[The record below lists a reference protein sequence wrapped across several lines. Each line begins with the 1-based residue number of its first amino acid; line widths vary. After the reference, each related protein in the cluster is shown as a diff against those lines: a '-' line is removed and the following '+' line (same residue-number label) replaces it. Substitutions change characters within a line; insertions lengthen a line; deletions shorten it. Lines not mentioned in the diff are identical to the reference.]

1 MVIVE
6 ADVTKPASG
15 CGCENHYRRG
25 FYSKVAFGD
34 ATTVTSAECHARME
48 VSGVSMKDVME
59 KAATSTECEEGC
71 ARVETAVLSMT
82 TEEGEA

>member
-1 MVIVE
+1 
-6 ADVTKPASG
+6 
-15 CGCENHYRRG
+15 
-25 FYSKVAFGD
+25 
-34 ATTVTSAECHARME
+34 ME